1 MRILSQGLCVVCLSV
16 AGSAFGQKSMPGVT
30 PQVLIYKTKGDYK
43 NLVPIILNEEKT
55 RIMAYPDPK
64 DLKTGSGL
72 SLPVSLHK
80 GYLMDRRGIDRQ
92 SAFIKM
98 TYKKYSQLKKT
109 PDPDELFAQIVDNN
123 PLTEMYNCG
132 PRNDQKNSVKL
143 INEYID
149 KGILDKKC
157 KAVRLKQL
165 IK

>member
-1 MRILSQGLCVVCLSV
+1 MVAVSLCVASPL
-16 AGSAFGQKSMPGVT
+16 FGQKSMPGVT
-30 PQVLIYKTKGDYK
+30 PQVLVYKTKGDYK
-43 NLVPIILNEEKT
+43 TLVPIILNEEKT
-55 RIMAYPDPK
+55 KIMAYPDPK
-64 DLKTGSGL
+64 DLITGSGL

-98 TYKKYSQLKKT
+98 TYKRYSQLKKT
-109 PDPDELFAQIVDNN
+109 PTPDELFAQIVDND

-149 KGILDKKC
+149 KGILNKKC
-157 KAVRLKQL
+157 RSVRLKEI

>member
-1 MRILSQGLCVVCLSV
+1 MRILSHWLCGVCVCMASPLF
-16 AGSAFGQKSMPGVT
+16 AQKSIPGVT
-30 PQVLIYKTKGDYK
+30 PQVLVYKTRGDYK
-43 NLVPIILNEEKT
+43 ALVPIILDEGKT

-64 DLKTGSGL
+64 DLITGSGL

-109 PDPDELFAQIVDNN
+109 PSPDELFAQIVDNS

-132 PRNDQKNSVKL
+132 QRNDQKNSVKL

-149 KGILDKKC
+149 KGILNKKC
-157 KAVRLKQL
+157 KTVKLKL
-165 IK
+165 NN